1 MHARLWSRLASLRLF
16 VAAAIVA
23 PAFPAN
29 AAPADDVPP
38 MVRKVK
44 GFDLSLLAP
53 VEGVTLRQIGEA
65 SYYFGFVPQLSKD
78 QVLNDVGIDKAHFD
92 AAEKV
97 FTQRMIDDK
106 TFTITSLFGAYSAEA
121 SQGRFAA
128 YGTAHIRIDSSTS
141 SPNGVDR

>member
-1 MHARLWSRLASLRLF
+1 
-16 VAAAIVA
+16 
-23 PAFPAN
+23 
-29 AAPADDVPP
+29 

-78 QVLNDVGIDKAHFD
+78 QVLNEVGIDKAHFD
-92 AAEKV
+92 AAEKA

-106 TFTITSLFGAYSAEA
+106 TFTITKPVRRLFRRGLAGAVRRRMGATSRIRCSTTRRCASA
-121 SQGRFAA
+121 SR
-128 YGTAHIRIDSSTS
+128 
-141 SPNGVDR
+141 